1 MALNV
6 REAARLLKVSVQSVY
21 RLVHREQLPVHT
33 RGDQYQFD
41 RVELE
46 EWSQRRPATPDSASQ
61 RPSLRA
67 ALRHGGIHYGVEASD
82 RDGALLALAKLPG
95 DRVALAPTVLF
106 EMLLAREQLAPTTVG
121 GGFALPH
128 PRDSAISGVELEYLH
143 VCCFERPVDFHALDQ
158 RPVHTAL
165 LLLSPN
171 VETHLQLLAL
181 VALAL
186 RDRQF
191 RGLLTHRASPEEI
204 HGRLDELLELVEA
217 RGRRP

>member
-6 REAARLLKVSVQSVY
+6 KEAARLLKVSAQSIY
-21 RLVHREQLPVHT
+21 RLIHRERLPVQT

-46 EWSQRRPATPDSASQ
+46 EWSRNRPGAGSSESQ

-67 ALRHGGIHYGVEASD
+67 AIRHGGIHYDVPARD
-82 RDGALLALAKLPG
+82 RDSALFALAALPG
-95 DRVALAPTVLF
+95 DRVALAPAQLF

-128 PRDSAISGVELEYLH
+128 PRDSAVSGVELEYLH
-143 VCCFERPVDFHALDQ
+143 VACFQQPVDFHALDE

-165 LLLSPN
+165 LLLSPDT
-171 VETHLQLLAL
+171 ETHLQLLAL
-181 VALAL
+181 VSLVL
-186 RDRQF
+186 RDREF
-191 RGLLTHRASPEEI
+191 RRLLTDRAPPDEI
-204 HGRLDELLELVEA
+204 RGRLDALLELVEA
-217 RGRRP
+217 RGRA